1 MSQQLQTQ
9 RGYTEADVQI
19 AVSELSRNQIKSIR
33 RAGKI
38 YNVPERIIRRR
49 RDRKHS
55 RRDCEPNCKRL
66 TKLEEEAITRRVIVE
81 AERGLPC
88 GRDDV
93 RDMANRLLRER
104 GGKEV
109 GKNWVDRFVQ
119 RNPELRTRQS
129 RPYDHQRALCEDP
142 VLIKG
147 WFELVQ
153 NTKAKYGIVD
163 EDIYNFDETGF
174 IMGKILSQ
182 SVITGSD
189 KPGRTKQIQ
198 PGNREWVTLI
208 QGVGATGTRIPA
220 FLIFAGKVLISTW
233 FTEDLPRDWVI
244 QVSPTGW
251 TNNDLALDWL
261 RHFDSHARPVGTHR
275 LLIIDGHESHCS
287 VAFRDLCEE
296 MKIILLCMPPHSSH
310 LLQPL
315 DVGCFSPLKRAYGD
329 AISVLARN
337 RIHHISKETFLP
349 TFKEAY
355 SKTITADNIRAGF
368 RGAGLVP
375 HNSHAVLSQLDVV
388 LRTPT
393 PPAQETTTWEPK
405 TPRNA
410 REMEAQATL
419 VRNRMQIQQGSPTTS
434 LKEQM
439 QQLSKGAQ
447 QIAHNMVLMQEK
459 LDRLEATISEAT
471 KRKTRK
477 RRYVQAEGSQ
487 TVSQVANQIAE
498 AEGGSC
504 DKGAT
509 PAKRVRSER
518 RCGRCSQIGHNSRTC
533 QVELEDTEES
543 DASEE

>member
-1 MSQQLQTQ
+1 
-9 RGYTEADVQI
+9 
-19 AVSELSRNQIKSIR
+19 
-33 RAGKI
+33 
-38 YNVPERIIRRR
+38 
-49 RDRKHS
+49 
-55 RRDCEPNCKRL
+55 
-66 TKLEEEAITRRVIVE
+66 
-81 AERGLPC
+81 
-88 GRDDV
+88 
-93 RDMANRLLRER
+93 MANRLLRER

-109 GKNWVDRFVQ
+109 GKNWIDRFVQ
-119 RNPELRTRQS
+119 RNPELRTRRS

-142 VLIKG
+142 ALIKG

-189 KPGRTKQIQ
+189 KPGRIKKIQ

-275 LLIIDGHESHCS
+275 LLIINGHESHCS

-349 TFKEAY
+349 AFKKAY
-355 SKTITADNIRAGF
+355 YKAITPENIRGGF
-368 RGAGLVP
+368 RGAGLSP
-375 HNSHAVLSQLDVV
+375 HDYNVVISQLNVV
-388 LRTPT
+388 LRTLT

-405 TPRNA
+405 RP
-410 REMEAQATL
+410 ATRAKWRRRL
-419 VRNRMQIQQGSPTTS
+419 RLFETACKS
-434 LKEQM
+434 
-439 QQLSKGAQ
+439 SKGLLQ
-447 QIAHNMVLMQEK
+447 
-459 LDRLEATISEAT
+459 RLL
-471 KRKTRK
+471 
-477 RRYVQAEGSQ
+477 
-487 TVSQVANQIAE
+487 
-498 AEGGSC
+498 
-504 DKGAT
+504 
-509 PAKRVRSER
+509 RS
-518 RCGRCSQIGHNSRTC
+518 RCSS
-533 QVELEDTEES
+533 
-543 DASEE
+543 